1 MLFRQ
6 TWTLY
11 KNKFKIVAPRWNEN
25 FELPNGLY
33 SISYIQHYFD
43 IIKKN
48 ETITD
53 NPPIKIYVN
62 KIENGITLIIKKGYY
77 FELLTLE
84 MIKLLEALKVR

>member
-1 MLFRQ
+1 MER
-6 TWTLY
+6 
-11 KNKFKIVAPRWNEN
+11 N
-25 FELPNGLY
+25 FELPNGIH
-33 SISYIQHYFD
+33 SISYIQPYFD

-84 MIKLLEALKVR
+84 MIKLLEALKIR